1 MTCTS
6 YIRVKGPVKAPAV
19 YDWFGPDWCG
29 PEAADPQPLLLFLV
43 AGEQEA
49 CSWEENVEWTASWGE
64 GMWLLHDERDDES
77 ERFAGSWPEE
87 AFEENGGYHIDMAEQ
102 EKEEA

>member
-1 MTCTS
+1 MADS
-6 YIRVKGPVKAPAV
+6 IVRSGDLFKENDGIIYVADSR
-19 YDWFGPDWCG
+19 YDR
-29 PEAADPQPLLLFLV
+29 
-43 AGEQEA
+43 EQEA

-77 ERFAGSWPEE
+77 ELAGSWPDEE
-87 AFEENGGYHIDMAEQ
+87 FEENGGYHIDMAEQ